1 MSVFTHVTVGT
12 NNLAKARAF
21 YDATLKEIGLKR
33 VADLDDAGS
42 IWGVDKPS
50 FFVLN
55 PANGNP
61 ASIGNGVTVSFEAPD
76 RAAVH
81 AFHSTALA
89 NGGVCEGLP
98 GSRGWA
104 ENAYAAYARDLDG
117 NKLAVYCFK
126 AE

>member
-12 NNLAKARAF
+12 NDLAKARNF
-21 YDATLKEIGLKR
+21 YDGVLKEIGLNR
-33 VADLDDAGS
+33 VADLDESGS

-50 FFVLN
+50 FFVLK

-61 ASIGNGVTVSFEAPD
+61 ANVGNGVTVSFEAPS

-81 AFHSTALA
+81 AFHETALA
-89 NGGVCEGLP
+89 AGGTCEGQP
-98 GSRGWA
+98 GSRSWA

>member
-12 NNLAKARAF
+12 NDLAKARAF

-33 VADLDDAGS
+33 VADLNENGS

-50 FFVLN
+50 FFVLK
-55 PANGNP
+55 PANGSP
-61 ASIGNGVTVSFEAPD
+61 ACVGNGVTVSFEAPN
-76 RAAVH
+76 RAAVD
-81 AFHSTALA
+81 AFHATALA
-89 NGGVCEGLP
+89 NGGVCEGLSGP
-98 GSRGWA
+98 RGWA

>member
-12 NNLAKARAF
+12 NDLAEARTF
-21 YDATLKEIGLKR
+21 YDRVLKEIGLNR
-33 VADLDDAGS
+33 VADLDESGS

-50 FFVLN
+50 FFVLK

-61 ASIGNGVTVSFEAPD
+61 ANVGNGVTVSFEAPS

-81 AFHSTALA
+81 AFHETALA
-89 NGGVCEGLP
+89 AGGTCEGQP
-98 GSRGWA
+98 GSRSWA

>member
-12 NNLAKARAF
+12 NDLAKARAF
-21 YDATLKEIGLKR
+21 YDGVLKEIGLNR
-33 VADLDDAGS
+33 VADLDESGS

-50 FFVLN
+50 FFVLK

-61 ASIGNGVTVSFEAPD
+61 ANFGNGVTVSFEAPN

-81 AFHSTALA
+81 AFHETALA
-89 NGGVCEGLP
+89 AGGICEGQP
-98 GSRGWA
+98 GSRNWA

>member
-12 NNLAKARAF
+12 NDLAKARTF
-21 YDATLKEIGLKR
+21 YDGVLKEIGLNR
-33 VADLDDAGS
+33 VADLDESGS

-50 FFVLN
+50 FFVLK

-61 ASIGNGVTVSFEAPD
+61 ANVGNGVTVSFEAPN

-81 AFHSTALA
+81 AFYETALA
-89 NGGVCEGLP
+89 AGGTCEGQP
-98 GSRGWA
+98 GSRSWA